1 VAVEA
6 AVGSLRDEQEE
17 DPLEDPAAGCAFHL
31 PALARRAAVDVGL
44 LDPFSTSLGRQRV
57 LPHWPGVV
65 AAGGWIEC
73 RHAPILSPTV
83 PAAEKFASQVV
94 FITGASGGIGR
105 ALIET
110 FAAAGARLA
119 LLARSRAA
127 ELSRWLAVEGLALW
141 RSMVGG
147 VAGGVESWAAGLFLV
162 LLGVYTAVL
171 WFPASP
177 GRQVL
182 HGLALLAGLTLLLVN
197 VFHYP
202 HPWTGWLGSAM
213 LGGNAVVSAFLLG
226 TTLIGL
232 LLGHRYLNEP
242 ELSVSLIKRL
252 SDVFTGAILLQGAL
266 PAFFTILVYGFGQG
280 TLLGAWIGLLGEHW
294 FLLFSR
300 MLLGIGASFVVAL
313 TILNCLRLPNV
324 QAATGFYYVAV
335 ITVFLGEFMGRYLLA
350 SASLPF

>member
-1 VAVEA
+1 MDHLARAFVSFLHQVAV
-6 AVGSLRDEQEE
+6 G
-17 DPLEDPAAGCAFHL
+17 
-31 PALARRAAVDVGL
+31 
-44 LDPFSTSLGRQRV
+44 
-57 LPHWPGVV
+57 GVM
-65 AAGGWIEC
+65 
-73 RHAPILSPTV
+73 
-83 PAAEKFASQVV
+83 
-94 FITGASGGIGR
+94 
-105 ALIET
+105 
-110 FAAAGARLA
+110 A
-119 LLARSRAA
+119 LLLIPFDAISPQFFRICS
-127 ELSRWLAVEGLALW
+127 LVFLAVEGLALW

-162 LLGVYTAVL
+162 FLGVYTAIL